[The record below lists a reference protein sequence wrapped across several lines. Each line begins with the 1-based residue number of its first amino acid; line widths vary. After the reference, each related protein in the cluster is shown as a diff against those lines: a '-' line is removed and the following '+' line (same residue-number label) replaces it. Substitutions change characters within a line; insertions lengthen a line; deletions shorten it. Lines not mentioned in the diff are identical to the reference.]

1 MTLKEHD
8 MDIGKKTRNIGK
20 IIEGKT
26 KEVAGKVVGNKSM
39 EKKGKAEMV
48 KGKMR
53 HAVEK
58 GRGTFR
64 H

>member
-1 MTLKEHD
+1 MG
-8 MDIGKKTRNIGK
+8 IGKKTRNIGQ

-26 KEVAGKVVGNKSM
+26 KEVAGKAMGHKSM
-39 EKKGKAEMV
+39 EKKGKVEKI
-48 KGKMR
+48 KGKVQ

-58 GRGTFR
+58 GKDTFR

>member
-1 MTLKEHD
+1 MG
-8 MDIGKKTRNIGK
+8 IGKKTRSIGK
-20 IIEGKT
+20 MIEGKT
-26 KEVAGKVVGNKSM
+26 KEMAGRAVGNKSM

-48 KGKMR
+48 KGKVR

-58 GRGTFR
+58 GKDTFR

>member
-1 MTLKEHD
+1 

-26 KEVAGKVVGNKSM
+26 KEVAGKAVGNKSL
-39 EKKGKAEMV
+39 EKKGKVEKI
-48 KGKMR
+48 KGKVQ

-58 GRGTFR
+58 GRDTFK

>member
-1 MTLKEHD
+1 MG
-8 MDIGKKTRNIGK
+8 IGKKTRSIGK

-26 KEVAGKVVGNKSM
+26 KEIAGKAVGNKSM
-39 EKKGKAEMV
+39 EKKGKSEVV
-48 KGKMR
+48 KGKVR

-58 GRGTFR
+58 GRDTFR

>member
-1 MTLKEHD
+1 MG
-8 MDIGKKTRNIGK
+8 IGKETRSNGK

-26 KEVAGKVVGNKSM
+26 KEMAGKAVGNKSM

-48 KGKMR
+48 KGKVR

-58 GRGTFR
+58 GKDTFR

>member
-1 MTLKEHD
+1 MTLKEHE

-26 KEVAGKVVGNKSM
+26 KEVAGKAMGNKSM
-39 EKKGKAEMV
+39 EKKGKVEKI
-48 KGKMR
+48 KGKMQ

-58 GRGTFR
+58 GRDTFK

>member
-1 MTLKEHD
+1 MG
-8 MDIGKKTRNIGK
+8 IGKKTRSIGK

-26 KEVAGKVVGNKSM
+26 KEIAGKAVGNKSM
-39 EKKGKAEMV
+39 EKKGKAEVV
-48 KGKMR
+48 KGKVR

-58 GRGTFR
+58 GKDTFR